1 MRAVTIVAVTAIAV
15 SSAFLCGCA
24 ATPESII
31 PSYVSTLTYSNLSC
45 QQLGEEEA
53 RVSAAYTVA
62 AGQQNSARTND
73 TVGILL
79 LGLPV
84 GSMTGE
90 NVAPEVANLKGQAN
104 AIHEVETRKNCNATP
119 PVAAGTHPY
128 VNPQPSGSPG
138 T

>member
-1 MRAVTIVAVTAIAV
+1 MVAAVIVAGGL
-15 SSAFLCGCA
+15 FLCGCA

-31 PSYVSTLTYSNLSC
+31 PSYVSTLNYTNLSC
-45 QQLGEEEA
+45 EQLGEEEA
-53 RVSAAYTVA
+53 RVNAAYVTA

-73 TVGILL
+73 TVGVLL

-104 AIHEVETRKNCNATP
+104 AIHQVEMQKSCNSAP
-119 PVAAGTHPY
+119 PMADAHPY
-128 VNPQPSGSPG
+128 VKGR
-138 T
+138 